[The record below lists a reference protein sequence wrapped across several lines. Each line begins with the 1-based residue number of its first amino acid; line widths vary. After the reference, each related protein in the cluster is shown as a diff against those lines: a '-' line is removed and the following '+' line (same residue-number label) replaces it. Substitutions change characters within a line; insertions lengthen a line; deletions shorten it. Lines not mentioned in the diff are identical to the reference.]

1 MDAPPDTALDAPPDT
16 PPDAPLDAPLDTAL
30 DARPGSIR
38 DGAVRVSGLRKS
50 FRVKGG
56 TAAAVTGI
64 DLAVA
69 AGEIFGLLGPNGAG
83 KTTTLRILTTL
94 LPADGGEAVVA
105 GADVRREPR
114 LVRRRIGYVGQLGGA
129 DANATGRENLLLAGR
144 LYGLSSAAAR
154 QRATELLTVFDLSAL
169 ADRGVRTYSGGQ
181 KRRLEVAL
189 GIMHEPRVLF
199 LDEPTTGLD
208 PQNRANLWDQLRRLR
223 ARGATIVI
231 TTHYLDEADQLCD
244 RVAIVDHGTV
254 IALGTPE
261 ELKRRY
267 SGKAIT
273 LTPNV
278 PPADLPGLAGELAR
292 QLAARGLV
300 APADG
305 TGGPGTKEEG
315 TGAERTRAEGTG
327 GTGRTG
333 GTGGTAEGSGRAQ
346 GATVSDATIRLAV
359 TDTTLAMAAACEL
372 LAARGIE
379 LADVSVARPT
389 LDDVFL
395 NETGKT
401 LRDTGVHQ

>member
-1 MDAPPDTALDAPPDT
+1 MSAPPGPV
-16 PPDAPLDAPLDTAL
+16 
-30 DARPGSIR
+30 R
-38 DGAVRVSGLRKS
+38 DSAVTVSGLRKS
-50 FRVKGG
+50 FRVKDG
-56 TAAAVTGI
+56 TVAAVTGV

-69 AGEIFGLLGPNGAG
+69 KGEIFGLLGPNGAG

-94 LPADGGEAVVA
+94 LPADDGEAIVA

-114 LVRRRIGYVGQLGGA
+114 LVRKRIGYVGQLGGA

-144 LYGLSSAAAR
+144 LYGLSASGAR
-154 QRATELLTVFDLSAL
+154 RRATELLTVFDLAAL
-169 ADRGVRTYSGGQ
+169 ADRAVRTYSGGQ

-208 PQNRANLWDQLRRLR
+208 PQNRANLWDQLRQLR
-223 ARGATIVI
+223 ANGATIVI

-244 RVAIVDHGTV
+244 RVAIVDHGAV

-267 SGKAIT
+267 SSNAIT
-273 LTPNV
+273 LTPEA
-278 PPADLPGLAGELAR
+278 PAVDLASLARELVEELAAES
-292 QLAARGLV
+292 LATA
-300 APADG
+300 ADG
-305 TGGPGTKEEG
+305 AAVTNG
-315 TGAERTRAEGTG
+315 
-327 GTGRTG
+327 
-333 GTGGTAEGSGRAQ
+333 
-346 GATVSDATIRLAV
+346 TIRLAV
-359 TDTTLAMAAACEL
+359 TDTTRAMAAACAL

-379 LADVSVARPT
+379 VADVSVARPT

-401 LRDTGVHQ
+401 LRDTGAAA

>member
-1 MDAPPDTALDAPPDT
+1 MSAPPDAAR
-16 PPDAPLDAPLDTAL
+16 DTA
-30 DARPGSIR
+30 
-38 DGAVRVSGLRKS
+38 VMVSGLRKS
-50 FRVKGG
+50 FRVKNG
-56 TAAAVTGI
+56 TVAAVTGV

-69 AGEIFGLLGPNGAG
+69 EGEIFGLLGPNGAG

-94 LPADGGEAVVA
+94 LPADDGEAIVA

-144 LYGLSSAAAR
+144 LYGLSAGAAR
-154 QRATELLTVFDLSAL
+154 QRATELLTVFDLAAL
-169 ADRGVRTYSGGQ
+169 AGRSVRTYSGGQ

-208 PQNRANLWDQLRRLR
+208 PQNRANLWDQLRQLR
-223 ARGATIVI
+223 AGGATIVI

-267 SGKAIT
+267 SGNAIT
-273 LTPNV
+273 LTPSV
-278 PPADLPGLAGELAR
+278 PAAGLPGLAKELAGELTA
-292 QLAARGLV
+292 QALAA
-300 APADG
+300 PAG
-305 TGGPGTKEEG
+305 G
-315 TGAERTRAEGTG
+315 TGAAEGM
-327 GTGRTG
+327 
-333 GTGGTAEGSGRAQ
+333 AVSGA
-346 GATVSDATIRLAV
+346 AIRLAV
-359 TDTTLAMAAACEL
+359 TDTTRAMAAACGL

-379 LADVSVARPT
+379 VADVSVARPT
-389 LDDVFL
+389 LNDVFL
-395 NETGKT
+395 NETGTT
-401 LRDTGVHQ
+401 LRDTGVAA